1 MNKVLKRSM
10 FSMPKHEHKSTG
22 IASGL
27 EYRPGYRVGGRVGF
41 DAGGPVPHPHPHV
54 EEMKNPNPNVGM
66 GSNIDTQATMDLS
79 KKQYEDLY
87 GGIPSIDYNKYATDY
102 SKYATDYSKYE
113 PSRLGAVGQAAG
125 MTISEPIPEGQSQW
139 AKFFGNLS
147 QTTGAYKERRNELD
161 MLAEADAK
169 KMEMMTDQEANQYK
183 MKTEEAIRNS
193 DIAEADKVA
202 DLYTTNV
209 DVKLAERGLRIEE
222 MKALGQD
229 DSLLN
234 QQMKLVEDIVSSGA
248 SYQAATKEA
257 QAERMRFSKADELA
271 NNIYLKAMTEL
282 GEQWMEDAY
291 TGGDYIMTANDL
303 TEKRNHIVNNM
314 NSLYPGFTW
323 ELIVPELAMEEK
335 IDVDA
340 LQDEVSSLS
349 IYNPELSELEQN
361 TLKQALIDGDQSV
374 ILYNDLMAAKKEGK
388 TTFSGNGQTAP
399 IEDLLDQVIPLL
411 QERYKITLGK

>member
-1 MNKVLKRSM
+1 MSKVLQRAM
-10 FSMPKHEHKSTG
+10 FNTPKHEHKSTG

-27 EYRPGYRVGGRVGF
+27 EYRPGYKVGGRVGLHT
-41 DAGGPVPHPHPHV
+41 GGPPHGHPHG
-54 EEMKNPNPNVGM
+54 EEMPSPNPNVGM
-66 GSNIDTQATMDLS
+66 GILNLDNIMNVSQAQADQF
-79 KKQYEDLY
+79 KVD
-87 GGIPSIDYNKYATDY
+87 PIDYSSMGIDRSGYAIDY
-102 SKYATDYSKYE
+102 SEYQ

-183 MKTEEAIRNS
+183 MKTEEAIRAS

-202 DLYTTNV
+202 DLYAANV
-209 DVKLAERGLRIEE
+209 ELKLTERGLRIEE

-229 DSLLN
+229 DSLLS

-349 IYNPELSELEQN
+349 IYNPELSELEQDV
-361 TLKQALIDGDQSV
+361 LKQALIDGDQSV

-388 TTFSGNGQTAP
+388 TTFAGNGQTAP
-399 IEDLLDQVIPLL
+399 IEDLLDTVIPLL
-411 QERYKITLGK
+411 QERYKITLGR

>member
-1 MNKVLKRSM
+1 MSKVLQRAM
-10 FSMPKHEHKSTG
+10 FNTPKHEHKSTG

-27 EYRPGYRVGGRVGF
+27 EYRPGYKVGGRVGLHT
-41 DAGGPVPHPHPHV
+41 GGPPHGHPHG
-54 EEMKNPNPNVGM
+54 EEMPSPNPNVGM
-66 GSNIDTQATMDLS
+66 GILNLDNIMNVSQAQADQF
-79 KKQYEDLY
+79 KVD
-87 GGIPSIDYNKYATDY
+87 PIDYSSMGIDRSGYAIDY
-102 SKYATDYSKYE
+102 SEYQ

-202 DLYTTNV
+202 DLYAANV
-209 DVKLAERGLRIEE
+209 ELKLTERGLRIEE

-229 DSLLN
+229 DSLLS

-340 LQDEVSSLS
+340 LQDEVSSLI
-349 IYNPELSELEQN
+349 IYNPELSELEQDV
-361 TLKQALIDGDQSV
+361 LKQALIDGDQSV

-388 TTFSGNGQTAP
+388 TTFAGNGQTAP
-399 IEDLLDQVIPLL
+399 IEDLLDTVIPLL
-411 QERYKITLGK
+411 QERYKITLGR

>member
-1 MNKVLKRSM
+1 M
-10 FSMPKHEHKSTG
+10 
-22 IASGL
+22 
-27 EYRPGYRVGGRVGF
+27 
-41 DAGGPVPHPHPHV
+41 
-54 EEMKNPNPNVGM
+54 
-66 GSNIDTQATMDLS
+66 MDLS

-87 GGIPSIDYNKYATDY
+87 GGIPSIDYTKDAMDY
-102 SKYATDYSKYE
+102 SKYLTDYSKYE

-314 NSLYPGFTW
+314 NATYPGFTW

-388 TTFSGNGQTAP
+388 TTFTGNGQTAP

-411 QERYKITLGK
+411 QERYKITLGR